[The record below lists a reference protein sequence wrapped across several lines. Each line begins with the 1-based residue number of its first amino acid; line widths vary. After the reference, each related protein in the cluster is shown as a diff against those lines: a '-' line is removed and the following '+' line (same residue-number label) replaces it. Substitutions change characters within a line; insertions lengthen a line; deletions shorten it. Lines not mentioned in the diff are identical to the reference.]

1 MTNNKKKR
9 SRILL
14 DQYHG
19 MSLFSSRHVKEL
31 RKNGFDLLRATSPL
45 DKKTLSEVDVLVI
58 WFTRYHE
65 NIFARFTSEEID
77 LIREY
82 VVGGGSAFLI
92 GLGWV
97 WTEYEDRP
105 AIDDYPL
112 NLIAEPFGIFFS
124 QAAITDVGGVSYE
137 QEPIAFHR
145 PFFATHP
152 ITENVEKIGASDS
165 IPGSLV
171 VEEPALPVVWGNNET
186 SDSDG
191 FKNPVIL
198 AVNENAGS
206 GRVVC
211 LQHAH
216 YVEQFEF
223 DNFILLQNI
232 FNWLARHDEN
242 EDDVPGRSQSIN
254 VLPEPDQL
262 DNDLDMK
269 TVLELGRMIDQYFN
283 EFEIKVLCMDL
294 DIDPE
299 NLPHET
305 KVQMAIEL
313 VAFMDRRSEADR
325 LIQILREKRPKVKE
339 FSDDWFNRN

>member
-1 MTNNKKKR
+1 MTNKKKQ

-19 MSLFSSRHVKEL
+19 MSLFSSRHVREL
-31 RKNGFDLLRATSPL
+31 RKNGFDLLRINSAL
-45 DKKTLSEVDVLVI
+45 DKNILSETDVLVI

-82 VVGGGSAFLI
+82 VEGGGAAFLI

-97 WTEYEDRP
+97 WTSYEDRP

-124 QAAITDVGGVSYE
+124 EAAITDVGGVSYE

-145 PFFATHP
+145 PFFASHP

-165 IPGSLV
+165 IPGSLI
-171 VEEPALPVVWGNNET
+171 VEEPAIPVVWGSDET

-191 FKNPVIL
+191 FRNPVVL
-198 AVNENAGS
+198 AANENAGS
-206 GRVVC
+206 GRIVC
-211 LQHAH
+211 LQHAS
-216 YVEQFEF
+216 YVEKFEF

-232 FNWLARHDEN
+232 FNWLAGNDEN
-242 EDDVPGRSQSIN
+242 EEGVPGRSKSIS
-254 VLPEPDQL
+254 VLPEPDQPE
-262 DNDLDMK
+262 NDLEMK
-269 TVLELGRMIDQYFN
+269 TVLELGRIIDKYFN
-283 EFEIKVLCMDL
+283 EFEIKMLCMDL
-294 DIDPE
+294 EIDPE

-313 VAFMDRRSEADR
+313 VAFMDRRMEADR
-325 LIQILREKRPKVKE
+325 LILILRDRRPKVKE
-339 FSDDWFNRN
+339 FSDDWFNRD